1 MVAPTPGASS
11 VSLVLDVA
19 DADATLAR
27 VLEGGGRAD
36 REPYEG
42 YGHRNAWVVDPFGH
56 RWLLQS
62 PVPATGPEAP
72 GEPLRQGDIAYVSVW
87 TPDAQR
93 AARFYADVLG
103 WRYAPEADPGRPQVL
118 GTAVSTGIY
127 AGPGPATLF
136 CCYAVDDAEQGF
148 RAVREA
154 GGEAADPV
162 DRPYGRIVDCVD
174 DQGVAFALV
183 EPADGGRPPANG
195 AAPGDLAYVTLQV
208 VSSARTRAFYSAV
221 LGWRFSPG
229 QVEDGWGVDDIVP
242 MTGLSG
248 GHDESI
254 AVPMWRVDDIEAA
267 VERVRGAG
275 GTSTEPE
282 RQPYG
287 ISASCTDDQGGQFYL
302 GQL

>member
-1 MVAPTPGASS
+1 MPPSRAW
-11 VSLVLDVA
+11 
-19 DADATLAR
+19 
-27 VLEGGGRAD
+27 LEGGGRSD
-36 REPYEG
+36 REPYEA
-42 YGHRNAWVVDPFGH
+42 YGHRNAWVVDPSATVAAPG
-56 RWLLQS
+56 
-62 PVPATGPEAP
+62 PVPATSHEAP
-72 GEPLRQGDIAYVSVW
+72 VRRYGRGTSPTSRYGRRTRSAPPE
-87 TPDAQR
+87 
-93 AARFYADVLG
+93 FYADVLG

-127 AGPGPATLF
+127 AGPGAGD
-136 CCYAVDDAEQGF
+136 AVLLLRRRRRRAGTPS
-148 RAVREA
+148 RARGGGRSRRPGGPAVR
-154 GGEAADPV
+154 P
-162 DRPYGRIVDCVD
+162 DRGCVD

-183 EPADGGRPPANG
+183 ESANGGRPPANG

-208 VSSARTRAFYSAV
+208 VSSTRARAFYSAV

-229 QVEDGWGVDDIVP
+229 SVEDGWGVDDIVP

-248 GHDESI
+248 GHDQSI